1 VKKQQLILVLA
12 GAVVLLVLYFFGNT
26 IPPKKEAMVAAQK
39 PVNQHKAIE
48 FQVILQAARQKLTPN
63 QQAYLAGLESSVVRG
78 DVKDQQV
85 KVYRQ
90 MAAFWR
96 DTVHYFEPSAYYT
109 AAAAKLEN
117 SEKSLTFAAHQFLR
131 QLKGTNQPLIKQW
144 MADQAKE
151 LFEKALVLN
160 PGNDSSK
167 IGLGSCYIFGSTAEN
182 PQEVMTGI
190 QKILEV
196 AKRDSTNMY
205 AQLMLGIGGV
215 VSGQLDKAVER
226 LHKVVDNE
234 PDNLEAIFMLADA
247 YERKEDKADA
257 VKWYTESKKYISDK
271 QMLTDIDQKIESL
284 K

>member
-1 VKKQQLILVLA
+1 
-12 GAVVLLVLYFFGNT
+12 
-26 IPPKKEAMVAAQK
+26 MVAGQK
-39 PVNQHKAIE
+39 PVNQHQAIE
-48 FQVILQAARQKLTPN
+48 FPVILQAAKQKLTPDR
-63 QQAYLAGLESSVVRG
+63 QAYLTSLENGVVRG

-90 MAAFWR
+90 LAAFWR
-96 DTVHYFEPSAYYT
+96 DTIHYFEPYAYYT
-109 AAAAKLEN
+109 GAAAKLEN

-151 LFEKALVLN
+151 LFEKALTIN
-160 PGNDSSK
+160 PSNDSSK
-167 IGLGSCYIFGSTAEN
+167 IGLGSCYIFGSSAEN

-205 AQLMLGIGGV
+205 AQLMLGVGGV

-226 LHKVVDNE
+226 LQKVVDKE
-234 PDNLEAIFMLADA
+234 PGNLEGIFMLAEA
-247 YERKEDKADA
+247 YERKGDKVNAI
-257 VKWYTESKKYISDK
+257 KWYEGSKKYISEK
-271 QMLTDIDQKIESL
+271 QMLTDIDEKIESL

>member
-1 VKKQQLILVLA
+1 MKKQQLILVLS
-12 GAVVLLVLYFFGNT
+12 GAAVLVLLYFFGNT
-26 IPPKKEAMVAAQK
+26 IPPKKEAVVAGQK
-39 PVNQHKAIE
+39 PANQHQPID
-48 FQVILQAARQKLTPN
+48 FSVILQAAKQKLSPD
-63 QQAYLAGLESSVVRG
+63 QQAYLTSLESSVVRG

-90 MAAFWR
+90 LASFWR
-96 DTVHYFEPSAYYT
+96 DTIHYFEPYAYYT
-109 AAAAKLEN
+109 GAAAKLEN

-131 QLKGTNQPLIKQW
+131 ELKGVNQPVIKQW

-151 LFEKALVLN
+151 LFEKALIVN
-160 PGNDSSK
+160 PSNDSSR
-167 IGLGSCYIFGSTAEN
+167 IGLGSCYIFGSSADDPT
-182 PQEVMTGI
+182 EVMTGI

-226 LHKVVDNE
+226 LTKVVEKE
-234 PDNLEAIFMLADA
+234 PGNLEGIFMLAEA
-247 YERKEDKADA
+247 YERKGDKLNAA
-257 VKWYTESKKYISDK
+257 KWYRESKKYVSDK
-271 QMLTDIDQKIESL
+271 QMVSDIDQKIESL